1 MNTAHTLC
9 AALAVCASVGVQ
21 AQTPAAGDVYGLNFD
36 ANAVSTRSRAEVQ
49 AEAVQA
55 LPHFKDFAPDEAQ
68 TAASVL
74 SREAVQAAADT
85 ALRTHTL
92 DTSP

>member
-1 MNTAHTLC
+1 MHMHRHSVCQVAQTTQATAHARLP
-9 AALAVCASVGVQ
+9 Q
-21 AQTPAAGDVYGLNFD
+21 AGDTR
-36 ANAVSTRSRAEVQ
+36 VSI
-49 AEAVQA
+49 
-55 LPHFKDFAPDEAQ
+55 LKHFKDFAPDEAQ

-74 SREAVQAAADT
+74 SREAVQAEAEA

>member
-9 AALAVCASVGVQ
+9 AALAICASVGVQ
-21 AQTPAAGDVYGLNFD
+21 AQTPAAGDLYGLNFD
-36 ANAVSTRSRAEVQ
+36 TGAVSTRSRAEVQ

-55 LPHFKDFAPDEAQ
+55 LAHFKDVAPDEAQ
-68 TAASVL
+68 TAASL
-74 SREAVQAAADT
+74 RTREAVQAEAET
-85 ALRTHTL
+85 AVRTHAL

>member
-9 AALAVCASVGVQ
+9 AALAVCASVGAH
-21 AQTPAAGDVYGLNFD
+21 AQTPVAGDFDGLNFD

-49 AEAVQA
+49 AEAAQA
-55 LPHFKDFAPDEAQ
+55 LPHFKDFAPDEAAM
-68 TAASVL
+68 AASVL
-74 SREAVQAAADT
+74 TREAVQAEAEAAV
-85 ALRTHTL
+85 RTYTL